1 MKNLTYFI
9 LFISCLLASCAKEDE
24 PDTSNYFPR
33 IFDGGL
39 VFQSPS
45 RIIQEGDSAVYT
57 GLLFSPKPLEKTKIS
72 WKVNGQEVST
82 DTAFVFAPQEGGEF
96 EVKLEASYNGQTAT
110 RISKVLVSPSSYT
123 PKPSPRVILSY
134 LSENATSAGIS
145 WGDVTHIAFNGARV
159 LPGGLVDFSQS
170 NQNQNLDELVARGH
184 INGVPVLLGV
194 SGRLSGV
201 DGWSLYNSN
210 DFGSSISDPA
220 VRASLVQTLASYVQE
235 HRLDGIDILMTDL
248 SNDDYATAAGNAA
261 AVGPFLT
268 ALKTTLPQGAIVTV
282 TATTNYM
289 HWEYSDLSAADWI
302 NVHAFENGVTVG
314 PGAKPGQPSPFDF
327 MTAGGATWVGK
338 GIPASKLVLGI
349 PAFGLRYNEL
359 DADGNNASWGSY
371 EYMPFSAIL
380 AADPGAFEKDFSM
393 TIAKGV
399 YYNGK
404 PLVTQKAT
412 YIRDQGF
419 RGAYIWAGDYD
430 AAEGNSLLKVLSGI
444 LK

>member
-1 MKNLTYFI
+1 MKKLSYFL
-9 LFISCLLASCAKEDE
+9 LFISYLLASCAKEDE

-39 VFQSPS
+39 VFQAPS
-45 RIIQEGDSAVYT
+45 RIIQEGESAVYT
-57 GLLFSPKPLEKTKIS
+57 GLLFSPKPVEKTKIS

-82 DTAFVFAPQEGGEF
+82 DTAFTFAPKEGGEF
-96 EVKLEASYNGQTAT
+96 EIKLEASYNGQTAT
-110 RISKVLVSPSSYT
+110 RISKVLVSPSRYT
-123 PKPSPRVILSY
+123 PKPAARTVMSY
-134 LSENATSAGIS
+134 LSENATAAGIN

-159 LPGGLVDFSQS
+159 LPGGSVDFSKS

-220 VRASLVQTLASYVQE
+220 LRSSLVETLASYVQA
-235 HRLDGIDILMTDL
+235 HRLDGIDIMMTDL
-248 SNDDYATAAGNAA
+248 SNDDPAIAGGNAA
-261 AVGPFLT
+261 AVTPFLT
-268 ALKTTLPQGAIVTV
+268 ALKAALPQGALVTV
-282 TATTNYM
+282 TVTTNYM
-289 HWEYSDLSAADWI
+289 HWEYANLSAADWI

-314 PGAKPGQPSPFDF
+314 PGAKPGQASPFNF
-327 MTAGGATWVGK
+327 MTAGATIWTNK
-338 GIPASKLVLGI
+338 GIPANKLVLGI

-359 DADGNNASWGSY
+359 DANGNNASWGSY

-380 AADPGAFEKDFSM
+380 AADPGALERDSST

-404 PLVTQKAT
+404 PLVSQKAT
-412 YIRDQGF
+412 YIKNQGF
-419 RGAYIWAGDYD
+419 RGAYVWAGNYD
-430 AAEGNSLLKVLSGI
+430 AAEANSLIKIISGI